1 MPLGTKG
8 VRGAES
14 GVKITHLCVPAVAAV
29 EEGGRR
35 CQRGGCAS
43 AALPGGCECH
53 KVCTHRSSA
62 TIRGWIAVA
71 RSEYQND
78 AYISPKENEMMIYP
92 LLSMFINLL
101 VGSPHKLNIYY

>member
-8 VRGAES
+8 ARGAES
-14 GVKITHLCVPAVAAV
+14 GVKIAPLRVPVVVAV

-35 CQRGGCAS
+35 CRRGGCAS
-43 AALPGGCECH
+43 AALPGGRECH
-53 KVCTHRSSA
+53 EVCARRPRA
-62 TIRGWIAVA
+62 AIRGWIAAA

-78 AYISPKENEMMIYP
+78 AYISPKENEMMIYH

-101 VGSPHKLNIYY
+101 VGSVHKLNIYY

>member
-35 CQRGGCAS
+35 CWRGGCAS
-43 AALPGGCECH
+43 VALPGGRECH
-53 KVCTHRSSA
+53 EVCARRPSA
-62 TIRGWIAVA
+62 AIRG
-71 RSEYQND
+71 
-78 AYISPKENEMMIYP
+78 
-92 LLSMFINLL
+92 
-101 VGSPHKLNIYY
+101 

>member
-14 GVKITHLCVPAVAAV
+14 GVKIAPLRVPAVAAV
-29 EEGGRR
+29 EGGRR

-53 KVCTHRSSA
+53 EVCTRRPGA
-62 TIRGWIAVA
+62 AIRGWIAAA
-71 RSEYQND
+71 RPEYQND
-78 AYISPKENEMMIYP
+78 VYISPKENEMMIYP

-101 VGSPHKLNIYY
+101 VGST